1 MPTPRPPQ
9 PPKSVPLGP
18 ANPPQLMEEGKAMRW
33 EKHVSLRANP
43 SEVGAEIALC
53 VSGRQRDSQDS
64 VTLPQ
69 RVKCFLPRTGG

>member
-1 MPTPRPPQ
+1 
-9 PPKSVPLGP
+9 
-18 ANPPQLMEEGKAMRW
+18 MRW

-69 RVKCFLPRTGG
+69 RVKGFLPRTGG